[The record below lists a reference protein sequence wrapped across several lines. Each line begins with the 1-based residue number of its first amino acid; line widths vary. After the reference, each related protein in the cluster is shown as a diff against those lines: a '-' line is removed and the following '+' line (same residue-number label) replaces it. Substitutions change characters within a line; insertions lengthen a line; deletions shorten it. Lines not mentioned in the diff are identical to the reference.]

1 MQENKILIIDD
12 EPGFLKTAQA
22 AFKDSYDVVIA
33 SNEKDAIEKAKT
45 VNPEA
50 IILGYLEP
58 RGTAFEIHNKLR
70 DDDVTRNIPLLIVDV
85 KPEEHSRRGWTRHQ
99 GLRMNADDYISKP
112 VDKAEILDII
122 ERIIRRAST
131 EPMGLKEASQH
142 MERALERINK
152 IEELLIQ

>member
-1 MQENKILIIDD
+1 MYDKKILIIDD
-12 EPGFLKTAQA
+12 EPGFLKTAQTTFA
-22 AFKDSYDVVIA
+22 DSYDVAVA
-33 SNEKDAIEKAKT
+33 SDEKEALEKAREE
-45 VNPEA
+45 NPAA

-58 RGTAFEIHNKLR
+58 RGTAFKIHNELR
-70 DDDVTRNIPLLIVDV
+70 NDDATRNIPLLIVDV
-85 KPEEHSRRGWTRHQ
+85 KPEEHSRKGWTRFQ
-99 GLRMNADDYISKP
+99 GLRMNADDYLSKP